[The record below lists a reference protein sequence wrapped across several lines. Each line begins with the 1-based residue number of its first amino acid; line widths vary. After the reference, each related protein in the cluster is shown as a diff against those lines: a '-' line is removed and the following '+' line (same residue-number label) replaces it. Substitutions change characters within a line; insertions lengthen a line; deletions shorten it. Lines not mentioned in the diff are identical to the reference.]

1 MSKKYTDEITR
12 MKNLMNYGLNENVNT
27 NNNSVELS
35 QVAADGKTYGIVKE
49 GTKVEL

>member
-1 MSKKYTDEITR
+1 
-12 MKNLMNYGLNENVNT
+12 MNYGLNENINT

-49 GTKVEL
+49 GTKYFIKVAPKKIQLF